1 MKARL
6 EKTLELL
13 RSYDN
18 IFEEQLKSGI
28 LEKVTKP
35 GDVDNVMYLPHREV
49 IKEGKLST
57 KLRIVFDASAKM
69 SDQVSLNDVLY
80 KGPCLTP
87 LLFNMLLRF
96 RVFPVAIIGDIEKAY
111 LQISVAEKHRD
122 FLRCVW
128 YKDVSNKNP
137 EILKFRFCRVIF
149 GAAPSQFLLNGTI
162 KRLLSSYV
170 KTDTEF
176 VKKVSQSFY
185 VDDFCSGAKNASKGY
200 ELYKKVKI
208 RFAEA
213 KFNVR
218 KWVTNDTSLMDLI
231 NREENV

>member
-1 MKARL
+1 MGIKENETTVLENFMENINSVNGRYEIELPFEKGCPILPDNYGLSVNRLKLLKARL
-6 EKTLELL
+6 EKTPELL

-18 IFEEQLKSGI
+18 IFEEQLKSVI

-49 IKEGKLST
+49 MKEGKLST

-128 YKDVSNKNP
+128 YKDVFNKNP
-137 EILKFRFCRVIF
+137 EILKFRFLPSYIWSSSLAIFIKWYYQKVIK
-149 GAAPSQFLLNGTI
+149 QL
-162 KRLLSSYV
+162 
-170 KTDTEF
+170 
-176 VKKVSQSFY
+176 
-185 VDDFCSGAKNASKGY
+185 C
-200 ELYKKVKI
+200 
-208 RFAEA
+208 
-213 KFNVR
+213 
-218 KWVTNDTSLMDLI
+218 
-231 NREENV
+231 EN

>member
-1 MKARL
+1 MKRLKLLKIRL
-6 EKTLELL
+6 EKISELL
-13 RSYDN
+13 RSYDD

-35 GDVDNVMYLPHREV
+35 GDADNVMYLPHREV
-49 IKEGKLST
+49 MKEGKSST
-57 KLRIVFDASAKM
+57 KLKIVFDASAKM
-69 SDQVSLNDVLY
+69 SDQVSLNYRLY

-96 RVFPVAIIGDIEKAY
+96 RVFPVAIIADIAKAY

-128 YKDVSNKNP
+128 YKDVFNKNP
-137 EILKFRFCRVIF
+137 EVLKVRFCRVIF

-162 KRLLSSYV
+162 KKLLSRYV
-170 KTDTEF
+170 KTDAEF
-176 VKKVSQSFY
+176 IKKVSRSFY
-185 VDDFCSGAKNASKGY
+185 VDDFCSGAQNASKGY
-200 ELYKKVKI
+200 ELYKKVKL

-218 KWVTNDTSLMDLI
+218 KGK
-231 NREENV
+231 R